1 MGPGRPVV
9 VAGLGGLV
17 LGHIVW
23 LIGISLARGSS
34 PTHAFVLIAAVLV
47 FLAAAGI
54 GYLAWQR
61 YQRKELVWAAFLGTL
76 PVLPVI
82 FTIIGLAATYL

>member
-1 MGPGRPVV
+1 MRSVV
-9 VAGLGGLV
+9 VAGIGGLV
-17 LGHIVW
+17 LGHILW

-34 PTHAFVLIAAVLV
+34 TTNTLVLLAAALV

-61 YQRKELVWAAFLGTL
+61 YQRMELQWAAFLGAL

-82 FTIIGLAATYL
+82 FTIIVLGVTYL

>member
-1 MGPGRPVV
+1 M
-9 VAGLGGLV
+9 VAGIGGLV

-34 PTHAFVLIAAVLV
+34 PTHAVVLIAAALV

-61 YQRKELVWAAFLGTL
+61 YERKELVWATFLGAL

-82 FTIIGLAATYL
+82 FTIVALAATYL